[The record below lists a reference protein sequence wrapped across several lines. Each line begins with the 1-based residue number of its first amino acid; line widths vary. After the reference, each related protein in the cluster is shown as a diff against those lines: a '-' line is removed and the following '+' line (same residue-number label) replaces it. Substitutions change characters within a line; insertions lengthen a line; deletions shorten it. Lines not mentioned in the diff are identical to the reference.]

1 MTRSFAGGPET
12 DVVVEWC
19 RTALR
24 APSAGFSQGT
34 HVTLLHGSVLADFW
48 ELSGAGDWFAKRAPG
63 VLEAPHVALIC
74 AQPSAYV
81 GRYSED
87 DKAGHGLGETDGWPV
102 PFWLTDAAMVVQNLL
117 LLVEEAQAG
126 ALYFG
131 LFRHHRRVLDLIGA
145 PADVEPLGAVAIGW
159 RSAADRPSGSPT
171 RRSRRPDHEVLHLQT
186 W

>member
-1 MTRSFAGGPET
+1 MTRSFVGGPET
-12 DVVVEWC
+12 EVVVEWC

-34 HVTLLHGSVLADFW
+34 HVTVLHGTVLKEFW
-48 ELSGAGDWFAKRAPG
+48 SRSGAEGWFSQKAPG
-63 VLEAPHVALIC
+63 VLAARHVVVVC

-81 GRYSED
+81 GRYLAD
-87 DKAGHGLGETDGWPV
+87 DKTGHGLEQAADWPV

-117 LLVEEAQAG
+117 LLVEEAHAG

-131 LFRHHRRVLDLIGA
+131 LFRNHRKVLDLIGA

-159 RSAADRPSGSPT
+159 RSENDRPSGSPT
-171 RRSRRPDHEVLHLQT
+171 HRRRRDDHEVLHIQT